1 MKKILLY
8 SVIFLPY
15 ILFASSN
22 KEFFLQG
29 NAEFF
34 KGNFVQARHYYE
46 QIPHKSSVV
55 WQNIGNCYFN
65 ETNFS
70 KAILCWKRAEQ
81 NAGLF
86 QYRQLLTYQQHAL
99 EKCHCLAENMLLW
112 YGKYALL
119 CLPAML
125 LYVLLLIAFIYLL
138 VVCYQCIN
146 KENKACRKQSLFLTI
161 LSIFVLLLLLI
172 MHKKITVQKEAVVMS
187 PNVSLYAG
195 PEMSFHQKTFLPQ
208 GCIVQLLQQQTN
220 MSKVTC
226 SYGNGWICTN
236 DIEIV

>member
-1 MKKILLY
+1 
-8 SVIFLPY
+8 
-15 ILFASSN
+15 
-22 KEFFLQG
+22 
-29 NAEFF
+29 
-34 KGNFVQARHYYE
+34 
-46 QIPHKSSVV
+46 
-55 WQNIGNCYFN
+55 
-65 ETNFS
+65 
-70 KAILCWKRAEQ
+70 
-81 NAGLF
+81 
-86 QYRQLLTYQQHAL
+86 
-99 EKCHCLAENMLLW
+99 MLLW